1 MKLDAP
7 GITLDLPPGWE
18 AEVDGGAGEAPE
30 GSPALRTPRTH
41 IANFPLPPERG
52 DYGSFAVERMQRG
65 HSLICL
71 LEEAG
76 PAAGSTLHG
85 RDGIPRL
92 SLADFSADKMQR
104 PRAGQSGAQAFFHV
118 GGRAFVLYVVLA
130 DRVNKAAQVD
140 EVNRVLAGVTL
151 HP

>member
-18 AEVDGGAGEAPE
+18 AEVDGGSGEAGPE
-30 GSPALRTPRTH
+30 APRVRTPRTH
-41 IANFPLPPERG
+41 IANFPLPPDRG
-52 DYGSFAVERMQRG
+52 DYGSFAVEQMQRG
-65 HSLICL
+65 HALICL

-76 PAAGSTLHG
+76 SAAGSRLHG
-85 RDGIPRL
+85 QEGIPRL
-92 SLADFSADKMQR
+92 APSDFAADAMQR

-130 DRVNKAAQVD
+130 DRLDRAAQVD
-140 EVNRVLAGVTL
+140 EVNRVLAGITI